1 MVLGDQGPQHPGRRG
16 AVRQDHPAHQRRPEW
31 LSGSAGA
38 VRPGAQGVGVNI
50 DAVKW
55 GGVLL
60 ITLALMA
67 ASAWAAWEW
76 QANAYGQ
83 QLASKEAAHQ
93 TERTDQANANA
104 AQILAEQGKRLAL
117 EQWLAASDQ
126 SHYRALTDEKTKQ
139 ARLLDRL
146 ATADL
151 RLSVQL
157 DAATTGCDAVQAT
170 TSTGGVVYGAH
181 RAQLD
186 PAHAQR
192 IIGITS
198 DGDRGLIALQA
209 CQAYIKVLIAE
220 VR

>member
-1 MVLGDQGPQHPGRRG
+1 MK
-16 AVRQDHPAHQRRPEW
+16 
-31 LSGSAGA
+31 
-38 VRPGAQGVGVNI
+38 I

-60 ITLALMA
+60 IILALMA
-67 ASAWAAWEW
+67 GSAWAAWEW

-83 QLASKEAAHQ
+83 QLAAQESAHQ
-93 TERTDQANANA
+93 TERTNLANANS
-104 AQILAEQGKRLAL
+104 AQTLAEQGKRFAL

-139 ARLLDRL
+139 ARLRDRL

-157 DAATTGCDAVQAT
+157 DAAATGCDGVQT
-170 TSTGGVVYGAH
+170 TTRSSSVVYGAR

-192 IIGITS
+192 IIGITG
-198 DGDRGLIALQA
+198 DGDQGLIALQA
-209 CQAYIKVLIAE
+209 CQAYAKE
-220 VR
+220 VSATK

>member
-1 MVLGDQGPQHPGRRG
+1 MRSGQILISLVG
-16 AVRQDHPAHQRRPEW
+16 ANK
-31 LSGSAGA
+31 
-38 VRPGAQGVGVNI
+38 GVGVKI

-60 ITLALMA
+60 IILALMA
-67 ASAWAAWEW
+67 GSAWAAWEW

-83 QLASKEAAHQ
+83 QLAAKEAAHQ
-93 TERTDQANANA
+93 TERTHLANANSA
-104 AQILAEQGKRLAL
+104 IIIAEQGKRLAL

-139 ARLLDRL
+139 VRLLDRL

-157 DAATTGCDAVQAT
+157 DAAAATGCAAVQAA
-170 TSTGGVVYGAH
+170 TSAGGVVYGAH

-192 IIGITS
+192 IIGITG
-198 DGDRGLIALQA
+198 DGDQGLIALQA
-209 CQAYIKVLIAE
+209 CQAYAKE
-220 VR
+220 VSVTK

>member
-1 MVLGDQGPQHPGRRG
+1 MK
-16 AVRQDHPAHQRRPEW
+16 
-31 LSGSAGA
+31 
-38 VRPGAQGVGVNI
+38 I

-60 ITLALMA
+60 IILALMA
-67 ASAWAAWEW
+67 GSAWAAWEW

-83 QLASKEAAHQ
+83 QLATKEAAYQ
-93 TERTDQANANA
+93 TERTNLANANS

-126 SHYRALTDEKTKQ
+126 FHYRVLTDEKTKQ
-139 ARLLDRL
+139 ARLRDRL

-157 DAATTGCDAVQAT
+157 GAAAATGCDGVQAT

-186 PAHAQR
+186 RAHAQR
-192 IIGITS
+192 IIGITG
-198 DGDRGLIALQA
+198 DGDQGLIALQA
-209 CQAYIKVLIAE
+209 CQAYAKE
-220 VR
+220 VSRTK